1 MNETLPRGKL
11 WRHLALLLRP
21 HRGRLALAAAAVV
34 VSTAVT
40 IAGPLLVAYGID
52 QGIRERDRD
61 ALRNAVFVF
70 LALAL
75 AKPFLERMQILL
87 GAQVAERFL
96 GALRVAAYERLQ
108 QLPLGFFEA
117 ERAGVLVSRLTA
129 DIQSLTLFV
138 RQVFVEVAASVLL
151 LAAMVVALVVLSPP
165 LAAVCLVAVP
175 VLAAA
180 TTYFHRHSRPAY
192 SAIRDRVADTLSA
205 LQEGLTGMRVVQS
218 FGRERTVFERYL
230 RPSWALV
237 AAWRRAAF
245 VNVRFFPSIVLA
257 QVVTMIAV
265 LLAGGVFYDRGIV
278 TVGVIA
284 AFILYAVSIFDPIAI
299 LGEWLDE
306 LQSGRAA
313 LTKIVALLE
322 TPVAVAEKPDAVDL
336 PAEGALEADDVS
348 FSYLPGVE
356 VLHGIDLRVEAGEH
370 IALVG
375 ATGAGKS
382 TLAKLLARL
391 YDPAAGAVRF
401 GGVDLRD
408 AGLESVR
415 HTIALV
421 PQEGHLFSGTILDN
435 VRLAWPEASEAEV
448 AAALEHIGAR
458 ERFDSLPDG
467 LQTDVQTRGL
477 RLSAGE
483 RQLVGLA
490 RVALANPAVMVLDEA
505 TSSLDPGTEAAV
517 ERALGI
523 LTRGRTV
530 VTIAHRLTTAE
541 RADRIAVLEEGR
553 LAELGSHKELL
564 ERGGTYAR
572 MWRAWQAGAPAA
584 KRPVRA
590 SGPVEGS
597 GEPGGS
603 PRSDRDVSPARSR
616 RA

>member
-1 MNETLPRGKL
+1 MIEALPRGSVR
-11 WRHLALLLRP
+11 RHLLVFLRP
-21 HRGRLALAAAAVV
+21 HRGRLALAAAAVIL
-34 VSTAVT
+34 STAVT

-52 QGIRERDRD
+52 EGIRARDRET
-61 ALRNAVFVF
+61 LRTAVIVFV
-70 LALAL
+70 ALAL
-75 AKPFLERMQILL
+75 VKPFLERMQILL

-138 RQVFVEVAASVLL
+138 RQVFVEVAASVLR
-151 LAAMVVALVVLSPP
+151 LAAMAVALVVLSPA

-175 VLAAA
+175 VLGFA
-180 TTYFHRHSRPAY
+180 TMYFHRHSRPAY
-192 SAIRDRVADTLSA
+192 SAIRDRVAETMSA

-218 FGRERTVFERYL
+218 FRRERAVFERYL
-230 RPSWALV
+230 QPSWSLV
-237 AAWRRAAF
+237 AAWRHAAF

-257 QVVTMIAV
+257 QILTMIAV
-265 LLAGGVFYDRGIV
+265 LFAGGIFYDRGVV

-284 AFILYAVSIFDPIAI
+284 AFILYTVSIFDPIAI

-313 LTKIVALLE
+313 LTKIIALLE
-322 TPVAVAEKPDAVDL
+322 TPVAVDEKPDAIDL
-336 PAEGALEADDVS
+336 PAEGALETDAVS
-348 FSYLPGVE
+348 FSYVPGAE
-356 VLHGIDLRVEAGEH
+356 VLHGIDIRIEAGDH
-370 IALVG
+370 LALVG

-382 TLAKLLARL
+382 TVAKLLARL
-391 YDPAAGAVRF
+391 YDPAAGVVRY

-408 AGLESVR
+408 ARLESVR
-415 HTIALV
+415 RTIALV

-435 VRLAWPEASEAEV
+435 VRLARPEASEADV

-458 ERFDSLPDG
+458 DRFESLPDG
-467 LQTDVQTRGL
+467 LATDVQTRGL

-553 LAELGSHKELL
+553 LVELGSHEELID
-564 ERGGTYAR
+564 RGGSYAR
-572 MWRAWQAGAPAA
+572 MWNAWQAGAPEA
-584 KRPVRA
+584 
-590 SGPVEGS
+590 
-597 GEPGGS
+597 
-603 PRSDRDVSPARSR
+603 VSA
-616 RA
+616 

>member
-1 MNETLPRGKL
+1 VIETLPRGAL
-11 WRHLALLLRP
+11 WRHLAVLLRP
-21 HRGRLALAAAAVV
+21 YRGRLALAALAVV
-34 VSTAVT
+34 LSTAVT
-40 IAGPLLVAYGID
+40 IAGPALVAYGID
-52 QGIRERDRD
+52 QGIREGDRG
-61 ALRNAVFVF
+61 ALRRAVFVF

-96 GALRVAAYERLQ
+96 GALRVAAYARLQ

-138 RQVFVEVAASVLL
+138 RQVFVEVAASVLR
-151 LAAMVVALVVLSPP
+151 LAAIAVALVVLSPA

-175 VLAAA
+175 VLGVA
-180 TTYFHRHSRPAY
+180 TAYFHRHARPAY
-192 SAIRDRVADTLSA
+192 SAIRDRVAETMSA

-230 RPSWALV
+230 QPSWSLV
-237 AAWRRAAF
+237 AAWRHAGF

-257 QVVTMIAV
+257 QVVTTMAV
-265 LLAGGVFYDRGIV
+265 LFAGGIFYDRGIV
-278 TVGVIA
+278 SVGVIA
-284 AFILYAVSIFDPIAI
+284 AFVLYAVSLFDPIAI
-299 LGEWLDE
+299 LGDWLDE

-322 TPVAVAEKPDAVDL
+322 TPVAVDEKPDAVDL
-336 PAEGALEADDVS
+336 PAEGALEADSVS

-356 VLHGIDLRVEAGEH
+356 VLHGIDLRVEPGEH
-370 IALVG
+370 LALVG

-382 TLAKLLARL
+382 SLAKLLARL
-391 YDPAAGAVRF
+391 YDPTLGAVRF

-408 AGLESVR
+408 VRLENLR
-415 HTIALV
+415 RTIALV

-435 VRLAWPEASEAEV
+435 VRLARPEASEADV
-448 AAALEHIGAR
+448 AAALDHIGAR
-458 ERFDSLPDG
+458 ERFESLPDG
-467 LQTDVQTRGL
+467 LHTDVQTRGV

-505 TSSLDPGTEAAV
+505 TSALDPGTEAAV
-517 ERALGI
+517 ERALGV

-541 RADRIAVLEEGR
+541 RADRIAVLAEGR
-553 LAELGSHKELL
+553 LVELGSHEELL
-564 ERGGTYAR
+564 DRGGLYAS
-572 MWRAWQAGAPAA
+572 MWRAWQAGAPEA
-584 KRPVRA
+584 V
-590 SGPVEGS
+590 GV
-597 GEPGGS
+597 
-603 PRSDRDVSPARSR
+603 
-616 RA
+616 